1 MKQQSTATLHDAD
14 LQLLKLA
21 LVRDRNLK
29 VCIGLL
35 LVLVSIGCIILLA
48 RQFTPKTVYS
58 LSFLL
63 VFVGFAGVYF
73 LIQGLLRYDTQSNF
87 LLQLINYNPQ
97 LVVWVYYR
105 KIESAPFGIRMMQF
119 TTLFIFL
126 SNREFIALPM
136 PEREILTLLPK
147 LKKRAPHAVFGY
159 SKQREQLYNVSPDL
173 LINPENRS

>member
-1 MKQQSTATLHDAD
+1 MKQQSTAVLPDTDM
-14 LQLLKLA
+14 QLLKLA
-21 LVRDRNLK
+21 LLRDRNLK

-35 LVLVSIGCIILLA
+35 LVLLCIGAIVLLA
-48 RQFTPKTVYS
+48 RQFTPKTVYA

-136 PEREILTLLPK
+136 PESEILVLLPK
-147 LKKRAPHAVFGY
+147 LKKRLPHAVFGY
-159 SKQREQLYNVSPDL
+159 SKQRAQLYEVSPDL
-173 LINPENRS
+173 LVNSEKQA